1 MMVAALA
8 RELGVA
14 ILPESVA
21 TVDDS
26 QLHPIAVTDPEI
38 RSQLALAWR
47 TDGPISPAARKLIAL
62 AREAL
67 RRTAAGAGA
76 GA

>member
-8 RELGVA
+8 VRELGVA

-21 TVDDS
+21 TVEDS

-47 TDGPISPAARKLIAL
+47 TDGPISPAARELIAL

-67 RRTAAGAGA
+67 GSTPAGARA
-76 GA
+76 